1 MKFIARQLRSFMAL
15 RKHLPEDERDNPDTF
30 WAQSIDEMRKSVK
43 ESIKARNK
51 YEKEMFGEEVF
62 DPALIL
68 DLNNND
74 FAPKEMM
81 DDMSEVL
88 LDYDDSQTAEA
99 AEGADDATEGEAAV
113 DGEAA

>member
-1 MKFIARQLRSFMAL
+1 
-15 RKHLPEDERDNPDTF
+15 
-30 WAQSIDEMRKSVK
+30 MRRSVK

-51 YEKEMFGEEVF
+51 YEKEKYGEEVF
-62 DPALIL
+62 DTALMM
-68 DLNNND
+68 D
-74 FAPKEMM
+74 FNSKESAQKETM

-99 AEGADDATEGEAAV
+99 AEGADDATEVEAAA

>member
-1 MKFIARQLRSFMAL
+1 
-15 RKHLPEDERDNPDTF
+15 
-30 WAQSIDEMRKSVK
+30 MRKSVK